1 METVTEVSVSKLES
15 SRYMKPLRLHYTQN
29 GIAKMWDLG
38 MSAPSVAVVIYNKSR
53 KTLVLVKQLRPAV
66 LFAEILNNSYAN
78 ADDLEKLNQLLS
90 GNFLSLCLF
99 TYVIQ
104 SPKCLSRSSKRYW
117 KKRHHYRVVC
127 RHRWQKQ
134 DLGRNC
140 YWGGLWGVR
149 LQIV

>member
-66 LFAEILNNSYAN
+66 LFAEILNDSYAN
-78 ADDLEKLNQLLS
+78 ADDLEKLNQLLT
-90 GNFLSLCLF
+90 GNFFSLF
-99 TYVIQ
+99 T
-104 SPKCLSRSSKRYW
+104 
-117 KKRHHYRVVC
+117 
-127 RHRWQKQ
+127 
-134 DLGRNC
+134 
-140 YWGGLWGVR
+140 
-149 LQIV
+149 

>member
-66 LFAEILNNSYAN
+66 LFAEILNDSYAN
-78 ADDLEKLNQLLS
+78 ADDLEKLNQLLT
-90 GNFLSLCLF
+90 GNFFSFLSNSITKMSFQIFQRILEKEASP
-99 TYVIQ
+99 Q
-104 SPKCLSRSSKRYW
+104 SCVQASLTKTRP
-117 KKRHHYRVVC
+117 
-127 RHRWQKQ
+127 WQK
-134 DLGRNC
+134 LLLRRSLRSVATNC
-140 YWGGLWGVR
+140 
-149 LQIV
+149 QNP